1 MNSTGLVLGLIVVVV
16 VIGLV
21 LVSTRVS
28 STGLVLGLVVLVSTR
43 VNSSS
48 DRVSAG

>member
-43 VNSSS
+43 VSST
-48 DRVSAG
+48 D